1 MWYTD
6 GERAWDTIVPEPGD
20 PQALNRYSYVLNNP
34 LRYTDPT
41 GMFSED
47 EIMQYLGVDTW
58 DDVLAMFGEGGAM
71 AGAWG
76 ILGLLREAELGDN
89 LDVWWSVLDNPQ
101 APFLQA
107 KFYEENGQL
116 MIGGI
121 MQVGAHKWQH
131 SMSLSNVADLHDA
144 TFIVYGTD
152 SLGVYARNG
161 VYGQLKFDAS
171 RVDWVGVG
179 LDTTGLILD
188 LLSAGAGGRIV
199 NMIQVVEKTDY
210 LTHINVLYSGYSFGK
225 EVRDGLSVSEAISI
239 GADFTDIA
247 LNVAGVQVPYVMD
260 GIGIVVGVSQGF
272 YIEH

>member
-1 MWYTD
+1 
-6 GERAWDTIVPEPGD
+6 
-20 PQALNRYSYVLNNP
+20 
-34 LRYTDPT
+34 
-41 GMFSED
+41 
-47 EIMQYLGVDTW
+47 MQYLGVDTW

-116 MIGGI
+116 MIEGI

-131 SMSLSNVADLHDA
+131 SMSLSNVADLHDT
-144 TFIVYGTD
+144 TFTVYGTD

-161 VYGQLKFDAS
+161 VYGQIKFDAS

-179 LDTTGLILD
+179 LDAAGIAADVISLGIGGRVINGIQI
-188 LLSAGAGGRIV
+188 AGAANAAGQLI
-199 NMIQVVEKTDY
+199 
-210 LTHINVLYSGYSFGK
+210 
-225 EVRDGLSVSEAISI
+225 DGASLLKSSARLRVDLANGTASAAAV
-239 GADFTDIA
+239 GDVGLD
-247 LNVAGVQVPYVMD
+247 VAGIWVP
-260 GIGIVVGVSQGF
+260 IVPDSISLVLGLGQGF
-272 YIEH
+272 YTTP